1 MHLYND
7 FSKKVFAKGAK
18 SAQHYIIWTS
28 ALLGSIRWGKENLHS
43 KPYILFA
50 TVHLSYSPAEPEV
63 YESIRRRDA
72 SGLLRRKDIS

>member
-1 MHLYND
+1 MHLSND

-18 SAQHYIIWTS
+18 SAEHYIDWTS

-43 KPYILFA
+43 KPYILFV